1 MSPSIKPTISATS
14 RQAIH
19 LQAGHRH
26 MATGHLRPWD
36 VSMAGDGPTAV
47 GIGWLNDVQ
56 SIDDIDVNLWFLPIL
71 DVNQLWFLHVST
83 DMMLIYRQASCI

>member
-19 LQAGHRH
+19 LQAGPRH

-47 GIGWLNDVQ
+47 GIGWLNDFQ
-56 SIDDIDVNLWFLPIL
+56 SIDDIDDIDVNLWFLLLIL
-71 DVNQLWFLHVST
+71 DVNQLWFL
-83 DMMLIYRQASCI
+83 LI